1 MDPLKVRVTYRV
13 PTADPYAFIE
23 VTQESGGKPVTPQ
36 DIKENYDGLK
46 AAFEVGEGI
55 PDKEFNAVVDA
66 MMCAESVKNGTE
78 IWPRMSA
85 EQQAICQ
92 AIKKSSKRINSK
104 LKKAEERE
112 QA

>member
-1 MDPLKVRVTYRV
+1 MKMHIKIGDFEFV
-13 PTADPYAFIE
+13 E
-23 VTQESGGKPVTPQ
+23 VELDNPVKWQEAVDAYLEG
-36 DIKENYDGLK
+36 K
-46 AAFEVGEGI
+46 AAFGVGEGI

-104 LKKAEERE
+104 LKRAEERE